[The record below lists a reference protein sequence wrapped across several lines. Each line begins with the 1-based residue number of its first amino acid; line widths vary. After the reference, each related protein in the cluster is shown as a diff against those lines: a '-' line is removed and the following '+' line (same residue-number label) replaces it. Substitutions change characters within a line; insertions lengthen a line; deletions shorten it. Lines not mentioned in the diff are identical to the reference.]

1 MESQQTRRRQRR
13 EPSDAASLERGV
25 RQLLAQKISGTMVG
39 GWLLAAEHLRL
50 GTWDLLCGWSGRPGS
65 AVEPR
70 LALQLVHEAALCVTG
85 VRHNHCL
92 SQKGFEVANGLLFV
106 ASDQAIHH
114 FLEAQTIER
123 SQQLQMALGRLRR
136 ASGHFRGQLLAIDP
150 HHLRSY
156 TQRQMRRHRHKPNQ
170 QAVKTLQTF
179 FCLDTE
185 THQPVAFTLGS
196 AAKTVSQAAPELL
209 RMVAQILQPHQGQ
222 PLLLA
227 DGEHFTAEIF
237 EYINQDSPFDLLC
250 PLARSQAQQKKLA
263 KMPPEQF
270 RPRWAGMAT
279 TTLPYRFENSSTQP
293 LYQLLQRCGET
304 PQNYHYSSFLSTCQ
318 RDELE
323 QLREQYPDR
332 WHVEEFFNAYQ
343 AMGWNRAGTLNLH
356 IRYAQLTLALVAQA
370 SIHQLRQRLGEP
382 YQHWEA
388 SHLGKHL
395 FQGLDGD
402 VRVVE
407 DTIVVTFYNAPNP
420 QRLRQHY
427 EHLPAQLQRQGVDPR
442 VPWLYNFKLDFRFK

>member
-25 RQLLAQKISGTMVG
+25 RQFLAQKISGTMVG

-279 TTLPYRFENSSTQP
+279 ATLPYRFENSSTQP
-293 LYQLLQRCGET
+293 LYQLLQRCGAPPRT
-304 PQNYHYSSFLSTCQ
+304 TTTARFCPLASGTNSNSCASNIQT
-318 RDELE
+318 
-323 QLREQYPDR
+323 
-332 WHVEEFFNAYQ
+332 
-343 AMGWNRAGTLNLH
+343 AGTWKSSSTPTRPCGG
-356 IRYAQLTLALVAQA
+356 IAPAP
-370 SIHQLRQRLGEP
+370 SIC
-382 YQHWEA
+382 
-388 SHLGKHL
+388 
-395 FQGLDGD
+395 
-402 VRVVE
+402 
-407 DTIVVTFYNAPNP
+407 TFAMPS
-420 QRLRQHY
+420 
-427 EHLPAQLQRQGVDPR
+427 
-442 VPWLYNFKLDFRFK
+442 